1 MDNNCD
7 PNSIRLQT
15 QSTQDEKDIHHDN
28 KSPSFHAKGKPR
40 VVVPSPKG
48 IPRPEPIST
57 ITDTGK
63 RSSIISTDS
72 MSDEEFFLYDMDR
85 KPRTQSIEESEEF
98 RQAVDSFEEIYRS
111 ESGHQIVERKS
122 EKSTIRK
129 IRNEDGGSRTNS
141 ECTQSFDVIEAA
153 QVKNVDGAAKERKG
167 SNKVMRKRQSRP
179 SSS

>member
-1 MDNNCD
+1 MINNSNCD
-7 PNSIRLQT
+7 DTSKSKNKTYQQSKDIDKSGEKHLLVHEDLENNSDPNRLQAI
-15 QSTQDEKDIHHDN
+15 STQDGRDVYHDN

-85 KPRTQSIEESEEF
+85 KP
-98 RQAVDSFEEIYRS
+98 
-111 ESGHQIVERKS
+111 
-122 EKSTIRK
+122 
-129 IRNEDGGSRTNS
+129 
-141 ECTQSFDVIEAA
+141 
-153 QVKNVDGAAKERKG
+153 
-167 SNKVMRKRQSRP
+167 
-179 SSS
+179 